1 MNKDLLVLGSGPAGL
16 TSAIYGARGGLDV
29 TVVSGLEPG
38 GQLMLTTDVE
48 NFPGF
53 EEPVLGPVLMKQ
65 MRSQAQR
72 LGVKF
77 VDDVVKSVDFSN
89 KPFKVA
95 VGDQTLEGG
104 AVIVATGASSKWIGL
119 ESEQRLRGKG
129 VSSCATCDG
138 FFFKEK
144 DIVLVGG
151 GDVAM
156 EDANFLTKFAKKVTV
171 IHRRNELRA
180 SHILQQRAFANA
192 KITFIWDSVV
202 EEILGKDVVE
212 GVKVKNVKTG
222 ELSELKCHGVF
233 VAIGHKPNTDILQ
246 GQLELDEKGY
256 AVAKEQNS
264 SSVKGVF
271 VAGDVFD
278 HVYRQAVT
286 AAGSGCS
293 AAMDAIKYLE
303 EAD

>member
-1 MNKDLLVLGSGPAGL
+1 MNKNLLVLGSGPAGL

-53 EEPVLGPVLMKQ
+53 EEPILGPVLMKQ

-156 EDANFLTKFAKKVTV
+156 EDANFLTRWLKK
-171 IHRRNELRA
+171 
-180 SHILQQRAFANA
+180 S
-192 KITFIWDSVV
+192 
-202 EEILGKDVVE
+202 LG
-212 GVKVKNVKTG
+212 
-222 ELSELKCHGVF
+222 
-233 VAIGHKPNTDILQ
+233 
-246 GQLELDEKGY
+246 
-256 AVAKEQNS
+256 
-264 SSVKGVF
+264 
-271 VAGDVFD
+271 
-278 HVYRQAVT
+278 
-286 AAGSGCS
+286 
-293 AAMDAIKYLE
+293 MM
-303 EAD
+303 

>member
-1 MNKDLLVLGSGPAGL
+1 MP
-16 TSAIYGARGGLDV
+16 
-29 TVVSGLEPG
+29 
-38 GQLMLTTDVE
+38 
-48 NFPGF
+48 
-53 EEPVLGPVLMKQ
+53 
-65 MRSQAQR
+65 R

-77 VDDVVKSVDFSN
+77 VDDVAKSVDFSH

-151 GDVAM
+151 GGDVAM
-156 EDANFLTKFAKKVTV
+156 EDANFLTKFARKVTV

-180 SHILQQRAFANA
+180 SHILQQRAFSNE

-202 EEILGKDVVE
+202 EEILGKDVIE
-212 GVKVKNVKTG
+212 GVRVKNVKTG

-246 GQLELDEKGY
+246 GQLELDAKGY
-256 AVAKEQNS
+256 AVAKAQNNS
-264 SSVKGVF
+264 SVNGVF
-271 VAGDVFD
+271 VAGDVYD
-278 HVYRQAVT
+278 HIYRQAVT
-286 AAGSGCS
+286 AAASGCS

>member
-1 MNKDLLVLGSGPAGL
+1 MNKNLLVLGSGPAGL

-29 TVVSGLEPG
+29 TLVCGLEPG

-53 EEPVLGPVLMKQ
+53 EEPILGPVLMQ
-65 MRSQAQR
+65 AMRGQAQR

-77 VDDVVKSVDFSN
+77 IDDVVKSVDFSN
-89 KPFKVA
+89 KPFKVS

-138 FFFKEK
+138 FFFKGK
-144 DIVLVGG
+144 DLVLVGG

-156 EDANFLTKFAKKVTV
+156 EDANFLTKFANKVTV

-180 SHILQQRAFANA
+180 SHVLQQRAFSNA

-212 GVKVKNVKTG
+212 GARIKNVKTG
-222 ELSELKCHGVF
+222 EQSELKCHGVF
-233 VAIGHKPNTDILQ
+233 VAIGHKPNTEILQ
-246 GQLELDEKGY
+246 GQVELDAKGY

-286 AAGSGCS
+286 AAGTGCS
-293 AAMDAIKYLE
+293 AAMDAIRYLE
-303 EAD
+303 EAN

>member
-1 MNKDLLVLGSGPAGL
+1 M
-16 TSAIYGARGGLDV
+16 

-53 EEPVLGPVLMKQ
+53 EEPILGPVLMKQ
-65 MRSQAQR
+65 MRGQAQR

-156 EDANFLTKFAKKVTV
+156 EDANFLTKFARKVTV

-180 SHILQQRAFANA
+180 SHILQQRAFSNE

-202 EEILGKDVVE
+202 EEILGNDVVE
-212 GVKVKNVKTG
+212 GVRVKNVKTG

-246 GQLELDEKGY
+246 GQLELDAKGY
-256 AVAKEQNS
+256 AVAKEQNN

-286 AAGSGCS
+286 AAASGCS
-293 AAMDAIKYLE
+293 AAMDAIRYLE
-303 EAD
+303 DAD

>member
-1 MNKDLLVLGSGPAGL
+1 MNKNLLVLGSGPAGL

-53 EEPVLGPVLMKQ
+53 EEPILGPVLMKQ

-77 VDDVVKSVDFSN
+77 VDDVAKSVDFSN

-156 EDANFLTKFAKKVTV
+156 EDANFLTKFARKVTV

-180 SHILQQRAFANA
+180 SHILQQRAFSNE

-212 GVKVKNVKTG
+212 GVRVKNVKTG

-246 GQLELDEKGY
+246 GQLELDAKGY
-256 AVAKEQNS
+256 AVAKAQNNS
-264 SSVKGVF
+264 SVNGVF
-271 VAGDVFD
+271 VAGDVYD

-286 AAGSGCS
+286 AAASGCS

>member
-1 MNKDLLVLGSGPAGL
+1 M
-16 TSAIYGARGGLDV
+16 
-29 TVVSGLEPG
+29 
-38 GQLMLTTDVE
+38 
-48 NFPGF
+48 
-53 EEPVLGPVLMKQ
+53 
-65 MRSQAQR
+65 
-72 LGVKF
+72 
-77 VDDVVKSVDFSN
+77 
-89 KPFKVA
+89 
-95 VGDQTLEGG
+95 
-104 AVIVATGASSKWIGL
+104 
-119 ESEQRLRGKG
+119 
-129 VSSCATCDG
+129 
-138 FFFKEK
+138 
-144 DIVLVGG
+144 GG

-180 SHILQQRAFANA
+180 SHILQQRAFSNE

-256 AVAKEQNS
+256 AVAKEQNN

>member
-1 MNKDLLVLGSGPAGL
+1 M
-16 TSAIYGARGGLDV
+16 

-53 EEPVLGPVLMKQ
+53 EEPILGPVLMKQ

-156 EDANFLTKFAKKVTV
+156 EDANFLTKFARKVTV

-180 SHILQQRAFANA
+180 SHILQQRAFSNE

-202 EEILGKDVVE
+202 EEILGNDVVE
-212 GVKVKNVKTG
+212 GVRVKNVKTG
-222 ELSELKCHGVF
+222 ELSALKCHGVF

-246 GQLELDEKGY
+246 GQLELDAKGY
-256 AVAKEQNS
+256 AVAKEQNN

-286 AAGSGCS
+286 AAASGCS
-293 AAMDAIKYLE
+293 AAMDAIRYLE
-303 EAD
+303 DAD

>member
-1 MNKDLLVLGSGPAGL
+1 MNKDLIIMGSGPAGL

-53 EEPVLGPVLMKQ
+53 EEPVLGPVLMQQ
-65 MRSQAQR
+65 MRGQAQR

-77 VDDVVKSVDFSN
+77 VEDVVKSVDFS
-89 KPFKVA
+89 KRPLKVNA
-95 VGDQTLEGG
+95 GDQTLEGG
-104 AVIVATGASSKWIGL
+104 AVIVATGASSKWLGL

-138 FFFKEK
+138 FFFKGKEV
-144 DIVLVGG
+144 VLVGG

-156 EDANFLTKFAKKVTV
+156 EDANFLTKFANKVMV

-180 SHILQQRAFANA
+180 SHILQQRAFSNP
-192 KITFIWDSVV
+192 KITFTWDSTV
-202 EEILGKDVVE
+202 EEILGKEVVE
-212 GVKVKNVKTG
+212 GATIKNVKTG
-222 ELSELKCHGVF
+222 KTSEVKCHGVF
-233 VAIGHKPNTDILQ
+233 VAIGHKPNTDFLQ
-246 GQLELDEKGY
+246 GQIDLDDKGY
-256 AVAKEQNS
+256 AVVKERS
-264 SSVKGVF
+264 GSSVRGVF
-271 VAGDVFD
+271 VAGDVYD

-286 AAGSGCS
+286 AAGSGCR

-303 EAD
+303 EES

>member
-1 MNKDLLVLGSGPAGL
+1 MNKNLLVLGSGPAGL

-53 EEPVLGPVLMKQ
+53 EEPILGPVLMKQ

-156 EDANFLTKFAKKVTV
+156 EDANFLTKFARKVTV

-180 SHILQQRAFANA
+180 SHILQQRAFSNE

-202 EEILGKDVVE
+202 EEILGNDVVE
-212 GVKVKNVKTG
+212 GVRVKNVKTG
-222 ELSELKCHGVF
+222 ELSALKCHGVF

-246 GQLELDEKGY
+246 GQLELDAKGY
-256 AVAKEQNS
+256 AVAKEQNN

-286 AAGSGCS
+286 AAASGCS
-293 AAMDAIKYLE
+293 AAMDAIRYLE
-303 EAD
+303 DAD

>member
-1 MNKDLLVLGSGPAGL
+1 MNKNLLVLGSGPAGL

-53 EEPVLGPVLMKQ
+53 EEPILGPVLMKQ
-65 MRSQAQR
+65 MRGQAQR

-77 VDDVVKSVDFSN
+77 IDDVVKSVDFSN

-95 VGDQTLEGG
+95 VGDQMLEGG
-104 AVIVATGASSKWIGL
+104 SVIVATGASSKWIGL

-180 SHILQQRAFANA
+180 SHILQQRAFSNE

-212 GVKVKNVKTG
+212 GVKVKNLKTG
-222 ELSELKCHGVF
+222 EQTKLKCHGVF

-264 SSVKGVF
+264 SSVSGVF

>member
-89 KPFKVA
+89 KPFRVA

-212 GVKVKNVKTG
+212 GARIKNVKTG
-222 ELSELKCHGVF
+222 EQTELKCHGVF
-233 VAIGHKPNTDILQ
+233 VAIGHKPNTEILQ

-256 AVAKEQNS
+256 AVVKAQNN

>member
-180 SHILQQRAFANA
+180 SHILQQRAFSNE

-233 VAIGHKPNTDILQ
+233 VAIGHKPNTEILQ

>member
-1 MNKDLLVLGSGPAGL
+1 MNKNLLVLGSGPAGL

-53 EEPVLGPVLMKQ
+53 EEPILGPVLMKQ

-156 EDANFLTKFAKKVTV
+156 EDANFLTKFARKVTV

-180 SHILQQRAFANA
+180 SHILQQRAFSNE

-202 EEILGKDVVE
+202 EEILGNDVVD
-212 GVKVKNVKTG
+212 GVRVKNVKTG

-246 GQLELDEKGY
+246 GQLELDAKGY
-256 AVAKEQNS
+256 AVAKEQNN

-286 AAGSGCS
+286 AAASGCS
-293 AAMDAIKYLE
+293 AAMDAIRYLE
-303 EAD
+303 DAD

>member
-1 MNKDLLVLGSGPAGL
+1 MNKNLLVLGSGPAGL
-16 TSAIYGARGGLDV
+16 TAAIYGARGGLDV

-53 EEPVLGPVLMKQ
+53 EEPILGPVLMQQ

-72 LGVKF
+72 LSVKF
-77 VDDVVKSVDFSN
+77 IDDVVKSVDFSSR
-89 KPFKVA
+89 PFKVNI
-95 VGDQTLEGG
+95 GDQTIEGG

-138 FFFKEK
+138 FFFKGK

-156 EDANFLTKFAKKVTV
+156 EDANFLTKFANKVTV

-180 SHILQQRAFANA
+180 SHVLQQRAFSNA

-212 GVKVKNVKTG
+212 GARIKNVKTG

-233 VAIGHKPNTDILQ
+233 VAIGHKPNTEILQ
-246 GQLELDEKGY
+246 GQLELDAKGY
-256 AVAKEQNS
+256 AVTKEQNS

-286 AAGSGCS
+286 AAGTGCS
-293 AAMDAIKYLE
+293 AAMDAIRYLE
-303 EAD
+303 EAN

>member
-1 MNKDLLVLGSGPAGL
+1 MNKNLLVLGSGPAGL

-65 MRSQAQR
+65 MRGQAQR

-180 SHILQQRAFANA
+180 SHILQQRAFSNE

-256 AVAKEQNS
+256 AVAKEQNN

>member
-1 MNKDLLVLGSGPAGL
+1 MNKNLLVLGSGPAGL

-53 EEPVLGPVLMKQ
+53 EEPILGPVLMKQ

-156 EDANFLTKFAKKVTV
+156 EDANFLTKFARKVTV

-180 SHILQQRAFANA
+180 SHILQQRAFSNE

-202 EEILGKDVVE
+202 EEILGNDVVE
-212 GVKVKNVKTG
+212 GVRVKNVKTG

-246 GQLELDEKGY
+246 GQLELDAKGY
-256 AVAKEQNS
+256 AVAKEQNN

-286 AAGSGCS
+286 AAASGCS
-293 AAMDAIKYLE
+293 AAMDAIRYLE
-303 EAD
+303 DAD

>member
-1 MNKDLLVLGSGPAGL
+1 MNKNLLVLGSGPAGL
-16 TSAIYGARGGLDV
+16 TAAIYGARGGLDV

-53 EEPVLGPVLMKQ
+53 EEPILGPVLMQQ

-72 LGVKF
+72 LSVKF
-77 VDDVVKSVDFSN
+77 IDDVVESVDFSSR
-89 KPFKVA
+89 PFKVNI
-95 VGDQTLEGG
+95 GDQTIEGD

-138 FFFKEK
+138 FFFKGK

-156 EDANFLTKFAKKVTV
+156 EDANFLTKFANKVTV

-180 SHILQQRAFANA
+180 SHVLQQRAFSNA

-202 EEILGKDVVE
+202 EEIHGKDVVE
-212 GVKVKNVKTG
+212 GARIKNVKTG

-233 VAIGHKPNTDILQ
+233 VAIGHKPNTEILQ
-246 GQLELDEKGY
+246 GQLELDAKGY
-256 AVAKEQNS
+256 AVTKEQNS

-286 AAGSGCS
+286 AAGTGCS
-293 AAMDAIKYLE
+293 AAMDAIRYLE
-303 EAD
+303 EVN

>member
-1 MNKDLLVLGSGPAGL
+1 MNKNLLVLGSGPAGL

-53 EEPVLGPVLMKQ
+53 EEPILGPVLMKQ
-65 MRSQAQR
+65 MRGQAQR

-77 VDDVVKSVDFSN
+77 IDDVVKSVDFSN

-95 VGDQTLEGG
+95 VGDQMLEGG
-104 AVIVATGASSKWIGL
+104 SVIVATGASSKWIGL

-180 SHILQQRAFANA
+180 SHILQQRAFSNE

-212 GVKVKNVKTG
+212 GVKVKNLKTG
-222 ELSELKCHGVF
+222 EQTKLKCHGVF

-264 SSVKGVF
+264 SSVRGVF

-303 EAD
+303 EGD

>member
-1 MNKDLLVLGSGPAGL
+1 M
-16 TSAIYGARGGLDV
+16 

-53 EEPVLGPVLMKQ
+53 EEPILGPVLMKQ

-77 VDDVVKSVDFSN
+77 VDDVAKSVDFSN

-156 EDANFLTKFAKKVTV
+156 EDANFLTKFARKVTV

-180 SHILQQRAFANA
+180 SHILQQRAFSNE

-212 GVKVKNVKTG
+212 GVRVKNVKTG

-246 GQLELDEKGY
+246 GQLELDAKGY
-256 AVAKEQNS
+256 AIAKAQNNS
-264 SSVKGVF
+264 SVNGVF
-271 VAGDVFD
+271 VAGDVYD

-286 AAGSGCS
+286 AAASGCS